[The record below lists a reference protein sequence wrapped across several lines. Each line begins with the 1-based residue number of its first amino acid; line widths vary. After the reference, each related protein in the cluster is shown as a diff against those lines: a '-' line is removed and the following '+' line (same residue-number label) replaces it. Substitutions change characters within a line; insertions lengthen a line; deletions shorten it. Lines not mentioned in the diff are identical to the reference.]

1 MADTTLPKWHM
12 DINIFSKINS
22 IIIVEGNILD
32 KFMYKNVM
40 YSLCDYLYL
49 IFKENGY
56 EGIAYYDIILKGF
69 YCLKEKELL

>member
-22 IIIVEGNILD
+22 IIIIEGNILD

-69 YCLKEKELL
+69 YRKI

>member
-32 KFMYKNVM
+32 KFMYIT
-40 YSLCDYLYL
+40 
-49 IFKENGY
+49 IF
-56 EGIAYYDIILKGF
+56 
-69 YCLKEKELL
+69 